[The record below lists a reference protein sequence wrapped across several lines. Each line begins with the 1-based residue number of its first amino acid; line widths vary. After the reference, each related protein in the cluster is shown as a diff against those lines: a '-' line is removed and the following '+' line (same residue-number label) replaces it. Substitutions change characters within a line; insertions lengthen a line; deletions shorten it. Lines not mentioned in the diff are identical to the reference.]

1 MAIYELENLFYA
13 VGDNLEDQIVPTYS
27 DFG

>member
-13 VGDNLEDQIVPTYS
+13 VGDNLEDQIIPTYS

>member
-13 VGDNLEDQIVPTYS
+13 LGDNLEDQIVPTYS